1 MTRLFGIPCGIK
13 KFHIVLIGMLNMVRF
28 TQPYIYAF
36 TNFTV
41 VNLYHS
47 LPSFLAR
54 SYHTVGVCF
63 ECPHLV
69 QVIVFVLQVLILLIY
84 FLLTRIC
91 VSLPSSIFVALPY
104 SFLYQDINIVFL
116 MFWEFFL
123 KSSCSRNR
131 LWPFIARMTMPKVAS
146 VS

>member
-28 TQPYIYAF
+28 TQPFMHLQISRLWI
-36 TNFTV
+36 
-41 VNLYHS
+41 LYHS